1 MMDKFLTH
9 IRSNLIP
16 IYLGMDFNVEN
27 MAATM
32 ATYNSGRLYVFKE
45 YVDYYDTPD
54 LSGAIVEDFPNNKI
68 ICFPDST
75 GKNRGTTNAKTSD
88 IAILRKNK
96 FIVRAKVKNPFI
108 KDRIAAV
115 NNAFNHKKLLI
126 DVDRCPEL
134 TEALEQQVYKANGQ
148 PDKESGLDHILDALG
163 YMVSYLMPV
172 REAKVKSV
180 VTVG

>member
-1 MMDKFLTH
+1 MMDKLLTY

-16 IYLGMDFNVEN
+16 IYVGMDFNVEH
-27 MAATM
+27 MAASM
-32 ATYNSGRLYVFKE
+32 ALNISGILYVFRE
-45 YVDYYDTPD
+45 YVDYYDTPE
-54 LSGAIVEDFPNNKI
+54 LSTIIREDFPNNKI

-88 IAILRKNK
+88 IAILRKHK
-96 FIVRAKVKNPFI
+96 FTVRAKVKNPFV

-134 TEALEQQVYKANGQ
+134 TEALEQQIYKTNGQ
-148 PDKESGLDHILDALG
+148 PDKESGLDHIVDSLG
-163 YMVSYLMPV
+163 YLVSYLMPV

-180 VTVG
+180 ITVG